1 MERSG
6 DMQSAI
12 PGPEDV
18 PAASRLRDQL
28 FAAKMAECG
37 TEGGKQLSDEGIA
50 VRRLAMEI
58 SGEKEDN
65 AMVDK
70 VERGVQ
76 NLEINARCFPTSPLW
91 CRRVLATVLGADLQE
106 IRHHRIDTRHQPV
119 SV

>member
-1 MERSG
+1 
-6 DMQSAI
+6 
-12 PGPEDV
+12 V

-28 FAAKMAECG
+28 LAAKMAECG

-106 IRHHRIDTRHQPV
+106 IRHHRIGTRHQPV